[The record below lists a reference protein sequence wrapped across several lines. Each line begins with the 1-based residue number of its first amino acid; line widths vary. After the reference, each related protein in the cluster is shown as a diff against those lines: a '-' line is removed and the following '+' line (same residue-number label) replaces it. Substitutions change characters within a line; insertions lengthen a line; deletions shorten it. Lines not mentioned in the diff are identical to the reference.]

1 MYLFSLLLQQT
12 EEDFT
17 SEIKEQEVHQDS
29 QQRLFHGRAKH
40 ISMGIEKVQESQQKG
55 GILLV
60 EGNPGEGKT
69 VFMVT
74 FFSNT
79 YLV

>member
-1 MYLFSLLLQQT
+1 MCVLIYFILQET
-12 EEDFT
+12 DEDFT

-29 QQRLFHGRAKH
+29 QQRQFHGRAKH

-74 FFSNT
+74 
-79 YLV
+79 